1 MREGG
6 GKEGGASRRGAEQ
19 EDRNPVVGL
28 PQRAGKQNSFR
39 VRNGHNRSSL
49 LQIRTSPAR
58 FRCAEPETEPA
69 IEPESESVRRKAPAC
84 TRHKPQT

>member
-39 VRNGHNRSSL
+39 VRNGHN
-49 LQIRTSPAR
+49 
-58 FRCAEPETEPA
+58 
-69 IEPESESVRRKAPAC
+69 
-84 TRHKPQT
+84 